1 MELPKRKEVPELLRP
16 YRDIRHSYSV
26 FGVNQ
31 LALLDDDAAAGTPL
45 MRVSFP
51 SYDDVCPL
59 FSGVLCAI
67 SFGPSGVYV

>member
-31 LALLDDDAAAGTPL
+31 LALLDDDAAAGTP
-45 MRVSFP
+45 
-51 SYDDVCPL
+51 
-59 FSGVLCAI
+59 
-67 SFGPSGVYV
+67 